1 MWRSCS
7 PRKAGNQSLVNA
19 LTPTR
24 GIIDIAI
31 SLSLSLSPNSFY
43 SDLIQIDLFL
53 EKISHIIVMPESKN
67 VIQLPELGFWEKADL
82 PFVHAS
88 VVVQALYAAI
98 TGLFR
103 GKSSPRKYSHH
114 VTAAAIRGMVGR
126 ISIRQKQYVTRSADR
141 Q

>member
-1 MWRSCS
+1 
-7 PRKAGNQSLVNA
+7 
-19 LTPTR
+19 
-24 GIIDIAI
+24 
-31 SLSLSLSPNSFY
+31 
-43 SDLIQIDLFL
+43 LIPSKGYL
-53 EKISHIIVMPESKN
+53 HIIVMPESKN

-114 VTAAAIRGMVGR
+114 VAAAAIRGMVGR
-126 ISIRQKQYVTRSADR
+126 ISIRQKQYVLLLRWMTRSVDG

>member
-1 MWRSCS
+1 
-7 PRKAGNQSLVNA
+7 
-19 LTPTR
+19 
-24 GIIDIAI
+24 
-31 SLSLSLSPNSFY
+31 
-43 SDLIQIDLFL
+43 
-53 EKISHIIVMPESKN
+53 MPESKT

-114 VTAAAIRGMVGR
+114 VTAAAIRGMIGR
-126 ISIRQKQYVTRSADR
+126 ISIRQKQYVLSLRWMTPSTDR
-141 Q
+141 K